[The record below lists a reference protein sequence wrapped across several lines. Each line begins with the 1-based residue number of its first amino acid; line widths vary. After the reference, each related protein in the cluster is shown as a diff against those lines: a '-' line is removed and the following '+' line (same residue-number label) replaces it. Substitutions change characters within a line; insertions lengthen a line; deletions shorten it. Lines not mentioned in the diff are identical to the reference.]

1 MTSRFQK
8 MAEEARGSEAEE
20 AAKKEA
26 LAKEQENQ
34 EAQAAEESFLQSL
47 KKRDELQGALDAL
60 EESKKAFKVAR
71 NEQRKGRQSLE
82 ADRQEAIDA
91 GAENVPTVYELLKT
105 EEDELD
111 ANPSEEDYK
120 NKKQEVSGAAKQLK
134 EKIEALRSYGVDP
147 SGSSIIKKKK
157 EVAQIKKEEDRK
169 VREYTRQN
177 PESKLPEVIEI
188 RQEMIKEREGELV
201 ESIYESGRVLFGGAT
216 NRVLREFERN
226 GWFSKDLS
234 GEDSYTRDQLRERLP
249 KVVLQELKKSDEYKE
264 TLKALSADIYKQ
276 GGQFDSIDTE
286 AFSGATKKL
295 LLNYTEK
302 YGGRLGPIDATRAH
316 TTWENSIQTENTLRK
331 IYESFPGQSVQEF
344 EYEDGSG
351 YKYESLPHIATL
363 FEGEALKKFSL
374 QTYEAASLQ
383 GRLGRWESDR
393 TQITREYEGAK
404 TKETELGRQKEDA
417 QRGIESREATIKE
430 YEKREQTLRELVAGL
445 PFVQEDFAGEQ
456 LKIRTSYSE
465 LGVTFVSD
473 AESYR
478 ALQTEQSALEQAAN
492 KKITDARTA
501 LYEAKQKPRPKLFG
515 KETYDSNLSA
525 LEAAITQAE
534 SAAEETKAKRI
545 QAFEAHNAKERARS
559 KDKIIE
565 LGKAVGIG
573 SFEGSWED
581 FLVKVKQEADATL
594 TRIEESK
601 VASTAELTAMRERLV
616 LIEEQAEAN
625 LKMIQEKQGLL
636 ENEYSAS
643 SRQMA
648 ERRMDDLLKS
658 SL

>member
-8 MAEEARGSEAEE
+8 MAEEARSSEVDE
-20 AAKKEA
+20 AAKQEA
-26 LAKEQENQ
+26 LAKEQE
-34 EAQAAEESFLQSL
+34 ELERKAAEESFLQSL

-60 EESKKAFKVAR
+60 EESKKAFKGAR

-82 ADRQEAIDA
+82 ADRQDAILA
-91 GAENVPTVYELLKT
+91 GVENVPTVYDLLKT
-105 EEDELD
+105 EEDELES
-111 ANPSEEDYK
+111 NPSEEDYK

-134 EKIEALRSYGVDP
+134 EKIEALRSLGVDP
-147 SGSSIIKKKK
+147 KDKSNEELVEEVKEIK
-157 EVAQIKKEEDRK
+157 AAEDVK
-169 VREYTRQN
+169 VREYARQN
-177 PESKLPEVIEI
+177 PDSELPEVIGV
-188 RQEMIKEREGELV
+188 RQEMIQEKEKQLVDGIYHSEG
-201 ESIYESGRVLFGGAT
+201 VLFGGAT
-216 NRVLREFERN
+216 NRALRELERN
-226 GWFSKDLS
+226 GWFRDDLS
-234 GEDSYTRDQLRERLP
+234 GEDSYTRDQLRKHLP
-249 KVVLQELKKSDEYKE
+249 KLVLQEVKKSDEYKKVLE
-264 TLKALSADIYKQ
+264 ALSADIYKQ

-286 AFSGATKKL
+286 AFSGAVKKL
-295 LLNYTEK
+295 LLNYKDGYRGEL
-302 YGGRLGPIDATRAH
+302 RPIDATRAH
-316 TTWENSIQTENTLRK
+316 TTWENSIQTEGTLRK
-331 IYESFPGQSVQEF
+331 IYESFPGQSLEEF
-344 EYEDGSG
+344 RYEDGG
-351 YKYESLPHIATL
+351 YKYESLPHLATL

-374 QTYEAASLQ
+374 QTYEAASLK

-404 TKETELGRQKEDA
+404 TKENELGRQKEDT
-417 QRGIESREATIKE
+417 QRGIESQEATLRE
-430 YEKREQTLRELVAGL
+430 YEKREQALRELVAGI

-456 LKIRTSYSE
+456 LKVRASYGE
-465 LGVTFVSD
+465 LGVTFASD
-473 AESYR
+473 TESYK
-478 ALQTEQSALEQAAN
+478 ALQAEQSELEQAAN

-573 SFEGSWED
+573 SFDGSWED
-581 FLVKVKQEADATL
+581 FLVKVKQEAEATL

-601 VASTAELTAMRERLV
+601 VSSTAELTSMRERLA
-616 LIEEQAEAN
+616 LIQEQAEAN
-625 LKMIQEKQGLL
+625 LKIIQEKQGLL

-658 SL
+658 SF